1 MRTRAAAG
9 DAAPGVTLEYQRAK
23 AKELTKFFKQQA
35 FNATI
40 NDNTVFGWT
49 ESNEIGNG
57 RWVMFGLFVG
67 MVTEYATGVD
77 FPNQLKLT
85 VSVLGIA
92 GACGVRDTQQCA
104 LRQR

>member
-1 MRTRAAAG
+1 
-9 DAAPGVTLEYQRAK
+9 VL
-23 AKELTKFFKQQA
+23 
-35 FNATI
+35 
-40 NDNTVFGWT
+40 GWT
-49 ESNEIGNG
+49 LSNEINNG

-92 GACGVRDTQQCA
+92 DVYD
-104 LRQR
+104 